1 MRVRAHRDAEL
12 EIDAAAAYFRGEQAG
27 LEDDFVDAVGER
39 LAAFAR
45 LPGIARRAPDAPPHV
60 DVRRLR
66 LPRFHYVLILAME
79 SKQSAVLVAVM
90 HEKREPG
97 YWRDRIGT

>member
-12 EIDAAAAYFRGEQAG
+12 EIDAAAAYFRGEREG

-45 LPGIARRAPDAPPHV
+45 LPGIARRAPDVPRQL
-60 DVRRLR
+60 DVRRLL
-66 LPRFHYVLILAME
+66 LPQFHYVLISRWRA
-79 SKQSAVLVAVM
+79 SKARSSL
-90 HEKREPG
+90 P
-97 YWRDRIGT
+97 